1 MNWFA
6 EPLRTATCWKV
17 TAPLR
22 TAGLMFKGKRQKSA
36 PKKG

>member
-1 MNWFA
+1 MNRLA
-6 EPLRTATCWKV
+6 GPQRTATSWKV